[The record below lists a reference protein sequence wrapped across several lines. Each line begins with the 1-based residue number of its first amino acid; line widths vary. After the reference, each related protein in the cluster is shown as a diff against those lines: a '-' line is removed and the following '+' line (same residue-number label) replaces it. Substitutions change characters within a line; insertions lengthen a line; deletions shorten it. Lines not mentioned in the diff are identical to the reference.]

1 MSVSAQGRLN
11 NSINGAGEGLG
22 VLMRSL
28 RKRSDSARQS
38 RDERKRKAAET
49 LYNEAVLV
57 AQKRLRLKIQEIES
71 SEELKSLLKDF
82 KEINKSLKSEA
93 KQITDL
99 NKNITSARKFIANLD
114 SLLTE
119 AIVLA
124 G

>member
-1 MSVSAQGRLN
+1 
-11 NSINGAGEGLG
+11 
-22 VLMRSL
+22 MRSL